1 MFSAFF
7 FIGFQNFLATGH
19 TGEIQNPGILFYK
32 GGGILGNSEEKR
44 IAGGFLFLT
53 EKEAKLAEVERKKI
67 AYLESKID
75 YSKPEDILYIYD
87 KTVKENVFSTPVGM
101 IYLKQLQ
108 EFLLNQEGI
117 DPASVAA
124 IPLNN
129 TYQEY
134 GKAQSAKERM
144 QEKHE
149 QEMGAKKSQL
159 TVSVILNML
168 LALAMIAMFIISL
181 NSDSPNIINYKR
193 VITDQYATWDQELTE
208 REQAVR
214 EKERELMTEE
224 ETTADG
230 S

>member
-1 MFSAFF
+1 M
-7 FIGFQNFLATGH
+7 
-19 TGEIQNPGILFYK
+19 
-32 GGGILGNSEEKR
+32 GNSEEKR

-53 EKEAKLAEVERKKI
+53 EKEAKLAEVERKKV
-67 AYLESKID
+67 AYLESRID
-75 YSKPEDILYIYD
+75 YSKPEDILYIYE

-101 IYLKQLQ
+101 VYLKQLQ

-117 DPASVAA
+117 DPVSVAA

-144 QEKHE
+144 QERHE
-149 QEMGAKKSQL
+149 QEMGTKKSQL
-159 TVSVILNML
+159 AVSVVLNML
-168 LALAMIAMFIISL
+168 LAIAMIAMFVISL

-214 EKERELMTEE
+214 EKERELMAEE
-224 ETTADG
+224 ETAADG

>member
-1 MFSAFF
+1 M
-7 FIGFQNFLATGH
+7 
-19 TGEIQNPGILFYK
+19 
-32 GGGILGNSEEKR
+32 GNSEEKR

-75 YSKPEDILYIYD
+75 YSKPDDILYIYD

-101 IYLKQLQ
+101 VYLKQLQ
-108 EFLLNQEGI
+108 EFLLNQSGI

-149 QEMGAKKSQL
+149 KEMGTKKSQL
-159 TVSVILNML
+159 AVSVVLNML
-168 LALAMIAMFIISL
+168 LVIAMIAMFVISL

-193 VITDQYATWDQELTE
+193 VITDQYATWEQELTE
-208 REQAVR
+208 REQAIR
-214 EKERELMTEE
+214 ERERELMTEE
-224 ETTADG
+224 ETAADG